1 MLPALLHIS
10 FQPRLMRRDGPIVLV
25 LAPTRELA
33 QQIQQVAND
42 FGNCTATRNTC
53 IFGGAPKNQQV
64 LFLLYLQLFI
74 EISLLFSKF
83 VSYFRL
89 VI

>member
-10 FQPRLMRRDGPIVLV
+10 HQPRLMRRDGPIVLV

-33 QQIQQVAND
+33 QQIQQVANE
-42 FGNCTATRNTC
+42 FGNSLGTRNTC

-64 LFLLYLQLFI
+64 NYHLHSSIVFLLQNLNEFM
-74 EISLLFSKF
+74 
-83 VSYFRL
+83 
-89 VI
+89 

>member
-33 QQIQQVAND
+33 QQIQQVANE

-64 LFLLYLQLFI
+64 ITIFGGSYLFLFDLF
-74 EISLLFSKF
+74 
-83 VSYFRL
+83 
-89 VI
+89 

>member
-10 FQPRLMRRDGPIVLV
+10 YQPRLMRRDGPIVLV

-64 LFLLYLQLFI
+64 IFDNVSCFKNFADIPRGIRIYLF
-74 EISLLFSKF
+74 
-83 VSYFRL
+83 
-89 VI
+89 